1 MKGISVLTFVIGV
14 GVGAAGGIFGTR
26 TYFKTKYEKQA
37 NEDIAS
43 VVEKFSGRVKKD
55 SPDEDSEKEKVAEFA
70 RNKPDINVYAKKLSK
85 EGYTNYSNSETVS
98 EPTENEVPK
107 QEEINEDK
115 TDKPYVISPDEFG
128 EFYDYTQISLTFFSD
143 HVLADENYEMVD
155 DIDAIVGVES
165 LNHFGE
171 YEDDSVFV
179 RNDRLKVDY
188 EILLDQR
195 KYSDVL
201 KSKPYLMGAWDDDD
215 DN

>member
-1 MKGISVLTFVIGV
+1 MKGTSFIAFLMGAGIGV
-14 GVGAAGGIFGTR
+14 AGGIFGTR

-43 VVEKFSGRVKKD
+43 VVEKFSGRAKKE
-55 SPDEDSEKEKVAEFA
+55 SPDDAEKEKIAEFA
-70 RNKPDINVYAKKLSK
+70 RNKPNVNEYAKRLSR
-85 EGYTNYSNSETVS
+85 EGYTNYSNVEANN
-98 EPTENEVPK
+98 EPTKNEIP
-107 QEEINEDK
+107 EEDTTPVKN

-128 EFYDYTQISLTFFSD
+128 EFYDYSKISLTFFSD
-143 HVLADENYEMVD
+143 HILTDENYEMVE
-155 DIDAIVGVES
+155 DIDDIVGVES

-195 KYSDVL
+195 KYADVL
-201 KSKPYLMGAWDDDD
+201 KSKPYLAKDWDDDD
-215 DN
+215 EM